1 MESQLWVLFGSSFM
15 SATLLPGF
23 SEANI
28 IYLSKTTSH
37 SQEVLVLVATIGN
50 SLGGLTNYVIGI
62 LAARGVKLKYFE
74 KENLQKPLEKIR
86 KYGALSLLFAWLP
99 VIGDP
104 LCLAAGYLR
113 VNALLS
119 TLFIT
124 VGKLVRYALLVFV
137 FQ

>member
-1 MESQLWVLFGSSFM
+1 M

-28 IYLSKTTSH
+28 VYLAKTSTYSK
-37 SQEVLVLVATIGN
+37 EVLILVATLGN
-50 SLGGLTNYVIGI
+50 SLGGLTNYVIGVM
-62 LAARGVKLKYFE
+62 AAKGFKIKYFE

-86 KYGALSLLFAWLP
+86 KYGSLSLLLAWLP
-99 VIGDP
+99 IIGDP
-104 LCLAAGYLR
+104 LCLAAGYLK

-124 VGKLVRYALLVFV
+124 LGKFIRYALLVFV

>member
-1 MESQLWVLFGSSFM
+1 M

-28 IYLSKTTSH
+28 VYLAKTSSYSKET
-37 SQEVLVLVATIGN
+37 LILVATLGN
-50 SLGGLTNYVIGI
+50 SLGGLTNYVIGVM
-62 LAARGVKLKYFE
+62 AARGFKIKYFE
-74 KENLQKPLEKIR
+74 KENLQRPLEKIR
-86 KYGALSLLFAWLP
+86 KYGSLSLLLAWLP

-104 LCLAAGYLR
+104 LCLAAGYLK

-124 VGKLVRYALLVFV
+124 LGKFIRYALLVFV